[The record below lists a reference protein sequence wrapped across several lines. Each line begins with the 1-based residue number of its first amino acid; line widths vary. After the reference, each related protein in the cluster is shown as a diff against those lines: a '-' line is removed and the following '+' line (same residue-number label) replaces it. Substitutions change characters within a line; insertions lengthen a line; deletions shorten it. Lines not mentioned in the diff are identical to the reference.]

1 MATSFQAY
9 VERENITNPDFKNSV
24 SKASQGQRGLSAKR
38 FHESKNT
45 QPTPRKAL
53 GDVGNFQHNTAKK
66 FETPKAKP
74 SRVKIFQDTPRTNQR
89 KSTKSKKATFST
101 FNANKVDSTTGE
113 TKIKTASENSFP
125 EIEKM
130 TPFIDTEE
138 NDFTTPQYIKRLLQH
153 PRIINP
159 SSLIPPKK
167 FEIDDKTFSSHY
179 EFDTVRQ
186 PYFDDTMANIIS
198 SISELELCEI
208 ETDLPSLDDIPLLM

>member
-24 SKASQGQRGLSAKR
+24 SKASQGISLLTDFSLVNGLTLISCSIGQRGLSAKR

-130 TPFIDTEE
+130 TLFIDTEGTRV
-138 NDFTTPQYIKRLLQH
+138 F
-153 PRIINP
+153 
-159 SSLIPPKK
+159 
-167 FEIDDKTFSSHY
+167 
-179 EFDTVRQ
+179 
-186 PYFDDTMANIIS
+186 
-198 SISELELCEI
+198 
-208 ETDLPSLDDIPLLM
+208 